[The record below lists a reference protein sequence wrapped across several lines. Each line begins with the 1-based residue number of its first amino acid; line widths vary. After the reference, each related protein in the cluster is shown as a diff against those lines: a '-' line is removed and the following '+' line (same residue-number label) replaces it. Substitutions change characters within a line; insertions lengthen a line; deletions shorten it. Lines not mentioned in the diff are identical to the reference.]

1 MSSKISTPTP
11 PPGTPGGITNFVMK
25 PEKIGP
31 MSVWVS
37 LALLFLIRVSMQQQL
52 TSFGFLYG
60 FVAPTRNPFYEIAT
74 AYPLLQKYYGLISGA
89 GFCVSFSIA
98 GLFWGKLVNHVNRK
112 NLLSLACIVWSMTT
126 IASGYFD
133 SFGVLVLM
141 RVILGSATAATD
153 PTAFSMISD
162 TFKSS

>member
-1 MSSKISTPTP
+1 
-11 PPGTPGGITNFVMK
+11 
-25 PEKIGP
+25 
-31 MSVWVS
+31 
-37 LALLFLIRVSMQQQL
+37 MQQQL

-60 FVAPTRNPFYEIAT
+60 FVAPERNAFYEIAT

-89 GFCVSFSIA
+89 GFCISFSIA
-98 GLFWGKLVNHVNRK
+98 GLFWGKMVNKVNRK
-112 NLLSLACIVWSMTT
+112 NLLAMACAIWSLTSIC
-126 IASGYFD
+126 SGYFD

-162 TFKSS
+162 TFKSSQISLANSIWIAAPFLGGGMSSLSVIIT